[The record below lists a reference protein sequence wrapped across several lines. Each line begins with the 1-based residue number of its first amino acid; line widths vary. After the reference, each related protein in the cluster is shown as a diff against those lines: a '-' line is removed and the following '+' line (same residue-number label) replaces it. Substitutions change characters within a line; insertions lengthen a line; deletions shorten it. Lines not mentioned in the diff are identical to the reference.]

1 MNGRTKRRQAL
12 WDAEVARS
20 EAAKLGSYPV
30 CNLCDQPVLPVDK
43 WDESH
48 DGTPKAFG
56 GKITGIA
63 HTACN
68 RRHGASVVKP
78 LVTKAKNVRARH
90 TGAYRPR
97 KAFAAG
103 KDSPLKRKIGG
114 EVVARMS
121 VVEQIRQILERR
133 RIVAE

>member
-1 MNGRTKRRQAL
+1 MNAHTRRRQAL

-20 EAAKLGSYPV
+20 EAAKLGSYPI
-30 CNLCDQPVLPVDK
+30 CNLCDRPVLPIDK

-56 GKITGIA
+56 GRITGIA
-63 HTACN
+63 HAACN
-68 RRHGASVVKP
+68 RSHGASIVKP

-97 KAFAAG
+97 KALPG
-103 KDSPLKRKIGG
+103 GIDSEVKIKIGG
-114 EVVARMS
+114 GVVARS
-121 VVEQIRQILERR
+121 SLAERMRETSEKR
-133 RIVAE
+133 RIEPE

>member
-1 MNGRTKRRQAL
+1 MNGYTKRRQAL

-30 CNLCDQPVLPVDK
+30 CNLCDRPVLPIDK

-56 GKITGIA
+56 GRITGIA
-63 HTACN
+63 HAPCN
-68 RRHGASVVKP
+68 RRHGASVIKP
-78 LVTKAKNVRARH
+78 LVTKAKNVRSRH

-97 KAFAAG
+97 KALPG
-103 KDSPLKRKIGG
+103 GRDSEVKIKVGG
-114 EVVARMS
+114 GIVARIGLAEKMAAT
-121 VVEQIRQILERR
+121 LAKR
-133 RIVAE
+133 RIGPE

>member
-1 MNGRTKRRQAL
+1 MNAHTRRRQAL
-12 WDAEVARS
+12 WDRETARAL
-20 EAAKLGSYPV
+20 EAKRGDCPI
-30 CNLCDQPVLPVDK
+30 CNLCDLPVFRCDK

-48 DGTPKAFG
+48 DGTPKVFG

-68 RRHGASVVKP
+68 RRHGASIVKP

-97 KAFAAG
+97 KAFPAG
-103 KDSPLKRKIGG
+103 KDSGLKRKIGG
-114 EVVARMS
+114 EIVVWMS
-121 VVEQIRQILERR
+121 VAEQIRQTLEKR
-133 RIVAE
+133 RII